1 MALLIK
7 KTIKLLFA
15 YMFFMSLKLFFLSMM
30 VKFDTPFGFRLVL
43 AIMLLKCLHLA
54 DFPTNRWSFRIV
66 GGAKLWPI
74 QYIN

>member
-1 MALLIK
+1 VVLLIK

-15 YMFFMSLKLFFLSMM
+15 YMLFMSLKLFYLSMM

-43 AIMLLKCLHLA
+43 VIMLLKCSHLA
-54 DFPTNRWSFRIV
+54 DFPTDRWSFRIV